1 MKLSGI
7 SFILLLALP
16 FSAWS
21 QAIDMPDTIQ
31 GAETVDAAKLIKIA
45 RHTR

>member
-16 FSAWS
+16 FSAWC
-21 QAIDMPDTIQ
+21 QAYQLPVTIQ